1 MDKNEKENF
10 MYCFKHHAFSLL
22 HKVGIKG
29 KDIKNKL
36 FLYVIRITTSASKKV
51 DTVNCE
57 IKQRHQQKVQQT
69 RNNEPNAVGTVTP
82 CGEAQGPPTKRI
94 RA

>member
-36 FLYVIRITTSASKKV
+36 FLYVIKITTSASKKV

-57 IKQRHQQKVQQT
+57 IKQLLENRQNKKMLYTFYVAKVLKVVQLSS
-69 RNNEPNAVGTVTP
+69 NPY
-82 CGEAQGPPTKRI
+82 
-94 RA
+94 

>member
-36 FLYVIRITTSASKKV
+36 FLYVIKITTSASKKV
-51 DTVNCE
+51 DAVNSE
-57 IKQRHQQKVQQT
+57 MKQLLEKDKNKKGCYKHFIWQKS
-69 RNNEPNAVGTVTP
+69 
-82 CGEAQGPPTKRI
+82 
-94 RA
+94 

>member
-1 MDKNEKENF
+1 MEKNEKENF

-36 FLYVIRITTSASKKV
+36 FLYDGPIIC
-51 DTVNCE
+51 DMQNVNIYIMCD
-57 IKQRHQQKVQQT
+57 KTLVLLLCTHT
-69 RNNEPNAVGTVTP
+69 A
-82 CGEAQGPPTKRI
+82 AQW
-94 RA
+94 AM

>member
-1 MDKNEKENF
+1 MDKNENENF

-36 FLYVIRITTSASKKV
+36 FLYVIKITTSASKKV
-51 DTVNCE
+51 DAVNFQ
-57 IKQRHQQKVQQT
+57 IKQLLENRQNKKMLYKFYVAKVLKVVQLSS
-69 RNNEPNAVGTVTP
+69 
-82 CGEAQGPPTKRI
+82 KLY
-94 RA
+94 

>member
-36 FLYVIRITTSASKKV
+36 FLYVIKITTSASKKV
-51 DTVNCE
+51 DAVNFQ
-57 IKQRHQQKVQQT
+57 IKQLLENRQK
-69 RNNEPNAVGTVTP
+69 
-82 CGEAQGPPTKRI
+82 
-94 RA
+94 